1 MKIDSLLAGVSADL
15 VGLVP
20 DRRDTDTVRSAYE
33 DGISDGWNECR
44 SELIRRI
51 ASLTHPPVADSSQDA
66 RDAARWRY
74 LITPDRPVDT
84 PHFCVDV
91 GGEWG
96 TTYGDFA
103 RELIDAAMKQG
114 DYCGTED

>member
-1 MKIDSLLAGVSADL
+1 MKIDSLLAGASAEI

-51 ASLTHPPVADSSQDA
+51 ASLTHPPVADA
-66 RDAARWRY
+66 ALVRDAERFRALAKVVTHIKVSYAEPNDCMDDYLARM
-74 LITPDRPVDT
+74 
-84 PHFCVDV
+84 
-91 GGEWG
+91 
-96 TTYGDFA
+96 A
-103 RELIDAAMKQG
+103 DAALNQRG
-114 DYCGTED
+114 GGVRHD